1 MGYITR
7 GLLAALTMPAIAGGT
22 KTFLNNAGKHTNI
35 NPGLKDPISLA
46 VAVAVGV
53 LIVIGDQSCK
63 CACCKKKEETEDE

>member
-1 MGYITR
+1 MGYLKR

-22 KTFLNNAGKHTNI
+22 KTFLNNVGKHVNI

-46 VAVAVGV
+46 VAGVAGI

-63 CACCKKKEETEDE
+63 CACKKEEEEDE